1 MNHTIGMCRIM
12 KPAALNPSRHMV
24 SPEAAD
30 SGKIISDQSQRPLIF
45 GVGGELN
52 SLAMEVPE

>member
-1 MNHTIGMCRIM
+1 M